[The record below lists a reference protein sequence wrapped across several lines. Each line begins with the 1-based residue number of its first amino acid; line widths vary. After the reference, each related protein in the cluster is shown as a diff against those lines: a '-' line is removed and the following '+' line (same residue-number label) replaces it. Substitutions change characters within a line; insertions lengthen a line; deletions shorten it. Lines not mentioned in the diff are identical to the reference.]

1 MVPFSDLQKAEE
13 LREKFNFKL
22 IEKGEEIPLT
32 KLDIW
37 TKKRVVKYFI
47 IFSKITILFYDYFFA
62 SFFIYDA

>member
-1 MVPFSDLQKAEE
+1 